1 MIVTVTPNP
10 SLDRTIEV
18 DELVRGAVHRAGPLL
33 VDAGGKGV
41 NVGRALAAN
50 DHKVRAVLP
59 TGGPDGELLATLLAR
74 TGIDYV
80 PVPIGASV
88 RTNVSI
94 VEPDGTTTKLNTPGP
109 TLSRAEADALA
120 TAAVDAAGG
129 ATWAA
134 CCGSLPP
141 GLADDYYTRLVA
153 TLRAAGCAVAVDTSG
168 PALRAAV
175 AAAPDLVKP
184 NREELAELAGRHLPT
199 LGAVV
204 EAAEELRSRGVG
216 AVLASLGPDG
226 AVLVDAAGAV
236 HAEAP
241 VAAVRS
247 TVGAG
252 DATLA
257 GFLAAGAHGR
267 AALATALVWGAAA
280 AGLPGSRMPTPAD
293 LRPDRAVVHDRITP
307 DRALEKERP

>member
-18 DELVRGAVHRAGPLL
+18 DALVRGAVHRAGPLL

-50 DHKVRAVLP
+50 EHKVRAVLP
-59 TGGPDGELLATLLAR
+59 AGGADGDLLAVLLAR
-74 TGIDYV
+74 TGIDHV
-80 PVPIGASV
+80 AVPIAETV

-94 VEPDGTTTKLNTPGP
+94 VEADGTTTKLNTPGP
-109 TLSRAEADALA
+109 DLTPAEADALA
-120 TAAVDAAGG
+120 AAAVEAAGG
-129 ATWAA
+129 AAWAA

-141 GLADDYYTRLVA
+141 GVADDYYARLVA
-153 TLRAAGCAVAVDTSG
+153 ELRAAGCAVAVDTSG
-168 PALRAAV
+168 PALRAAI

-184 NREELAELAGRHLPT
+184 NREELEELAGRALPT

-204 EAAEELRSRGVG
+204 EAAEALRDRGVG
-216 AVLASLGPDG
+216 TVLASLGPDG
-226 AVLVDAAGAV
+226 ALLVDADGVV

-241 VAAVRS
+241 VETVRS

-257 GFLAAGAHGR
+257 GFLSGGARGP
-267 AALATALVWGAAA
+267 AALVTALAWGAAA
-280 AGLPGSRMPTPAD
+280 VGLPGSRMPTPTD
-293 LRPDRAVVHDRITP
+293 LRPDRVTVHHRVAP
-307 DRALEKERP
+307 DRAL